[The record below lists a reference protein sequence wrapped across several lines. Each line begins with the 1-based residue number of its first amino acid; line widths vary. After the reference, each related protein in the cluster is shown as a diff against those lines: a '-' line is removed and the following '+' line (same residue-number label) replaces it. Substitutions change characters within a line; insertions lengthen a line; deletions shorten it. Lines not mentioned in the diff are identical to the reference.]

1 MTFKQAF
8 FQFGL
13 TDHDKALKE
22 LNEKEEFSA
31 LVNWALNK
39 LPQFQSMDL
48 RHRMNDKIYQTS
60 INKSGRHL
68 VVGKPML
75 KINHPGTILYDW
87 YEEPTYES
95 LNVGIITNSAQRADV
110 INAAK
115 IKGRLLTAQQVT
127 EIMNLQ
133 IDWTY
138 QPHVESPQIRLV
150 QTERNCWD
158 VVLTEE
164 ERNIIGEFLDI

>member
-8 FQFGL
+8 FQFGM
-13 TDHDKALKE
+13 TDYDKALKE

-39 LPQFQSMDL
+39 LPQFHSMDL
-48 RHRMNDKIYQTS
+48 RHRVNDEIYQTS
-60 INKSGRHL
+60 IHKSGRHL
-68 VVGKPML
+68 VVGKPIL

-95 LNVGIITNSAQRADV
+95 LNVGIITNSVLRADI

-115 IKGRLLTAQQVT
+115 MEGRLLTARQIT
-127 EIMNLQ
+127 EMMNPQ

-138 QPHVESPQIRLV
+138 QPQVESPQTKLV

-158 VVLTEE
+158 AVLTEE
-164 ERNIIGEFLDI
+164 ERNIIGKFLDI